1 MKKTM
6 SVAAHVALAAA
17 ALLAGC
23 NGKKPSAPAA
33 PAAPEGMATE
43 YSQNGWR
50 LKSSSVDVFITENG
64 GHMAP
69 VSFCTDSG
77 APVKPYYISPWQDD
91 GLTDLPVPVLV
102 PFRGDFF
109 GMPFGGNGDEYKG
122 EKHTPHGETA
132 SSRWS
137 LAGKET
143 AGGVTSLTLELTT
156 KVRKGKVTKKLSLV
170 DGQSAIYSEH
180 TIEGM
185 TGRMPLGHHS
195 MLAVP
200 EEKGALRVA
209 VSDFEIGMTSPTL
222 FSNPEHGAYQSLAVN
237 EKFTDLTKVPVMA
250 KGAPPADCT
259 SYPERVGHQDL
270 LQIFK
275 RPSADPAW
283 TTATCQKKGYLWFSL
298 KDASVLPAT
307 IFWIAIKGQHGAPW
321 NGRNSCLGLEEN
333 RAFFASGLVPSVT
346 PNVVNEAGFATSVE
360 FSPQAPTKVRFI
372 QGAVRVPDGFVMV
385 ESVKF
390 APGKVTF
397 VSVTGKTV
405 EAKVAHGFL
414 KSGEL

>member
-1 MKKTM
+1 MRM
-6 SVAAHVALAAA
+6 MLSAAVHVALFAA
-17 ALLAGC
+17 ALLTGC
-23 NGKKPSAPAA
+23 SRRKPKIT
-33 PAAPEGMATE
+33 AAPEGMETE

-50 LKSSSVDVFITENG
+50 LKSGSVDAFVTANG

-77 APVKPYYISPWQDD
+77 TPIRPYYISPWQDE
-91 GLTDLPVPVLV
+91 GLT
-102 PFRGDFF
+102 
-109 GMPFGGNGDEYKG
+109 GG
-122 EKHTPHGETA
+122 
-132 SSRWS
+132 
-137 LAGKET
+137 
-143 AGGVTSLTLELTT
+143 
-156 KVRKGKVTKKLSLV
+156 
-170 DGQSAIYSEH
+170 
-180 TIEGM
+180 
-185 TGRMPLGHHS
+185 MPLGYHS

-209 VSDFEIGMTSPTL
+209 TSDFEVGMTSPTL

-237 EKFTDLTKVPVMA
+237 ERFTDLTKAPVMA

-259 SYPERVGHQDL
+259 SYPERIGHQDL

-283 TTATCQKKGYLWFSL
+283 TTATCQKKGYLWFTL

-321 NGRNSCLGLEEN
+321 SRRNSCLGLEEN
-333 RAFFASGLVPSVT
+333 CAFFASGLVPSVT
-346 PNVVNEAGFATSVE
+346 PNMVNEAGFATSVE
-360 FSPQAPTKVRFI
+360 FKADAPTKVRFI
-372 QGAVRVPDGFVMV
+372 QGAVRVPDDFVMV

-405 EAKVAHGFL
+405 EAKVTHGFL
-414 KSGEL
+414 KTGEL